1 MSAPGWYPDPERP
14 GQQRYYDGTMW
25 TEHRAVATP
34 PPKEP
39 ASLRKLLLIVGA
51 LVAFILIISVSGND
65 DDEKST
71 ANTSTTTY
79 TPLPIYGRRRSAH
92 TDTDAYRTGATRRGH
107 LPSGGNSDL
116 RRISDWGRTVHGPH
130 RFGAQSE
137 TKQALQWALREY
149 PNATQVVVQGRFPT
163 KDAYGNEE
171 NSVVLNVGYDRSTL
185 DKINFANIDNDKI
198 WAVRDTGFV
207 HPDLQ
212 G

>member
-79 TPLPIYGRRRSAH
+79 TPYRSTVAAAAP
-92 TDTDAYRTGATRRGH
+92 TPTPTPTGPVRPEGVTFRQEGTVTFAEFQIGDALFMGLT
-107 LPSGGNSDL
+107 
-116 RRISDWGRTVHGPH
+116 